1 MADEIVKSKPV
12 PQKILR
18 NTEEIVIQPD
28 KRKEILNALH
38 LES

>member
-1 MADEIVKSKPV
+1 MTDEIVKSKPV
-12 PQKILR
+12 PQKILI
-18 NTEEIVIQPD
+18 NTEEIVIQPE